1 MPSPPPRWRTVAF
14 SLVLPCG
21 RPRALTD
28 EPPFAKVLNYSTFS
42 VRYNESTLQHGQG
55 MVQLKE
61 TLLAIPEPRRRE
73 MLANVQA
80 VQVAFRYGIPIAPY
94 TPDSMTEVLM
104 FQLWAKKHGHDFN
117 PEYHAWESSLLV
129 NPK

>member
-1 MPSPPPRWRTVAF
+1 MT
-14 SLVLPCG
+14 
-21 RPRALTD
+21 
-28 EPPFAKVLNYSTFS
+28 K
-42 VRYNESTLQHGQG
+42 
-55 MVQLKE
+55 LKE
-61 TLLAIPEPRRRE
+61 TLLAIPEARRRE

-117 PEYHAWESSLLV
+117 PEYRAWENSLLV
-129 NPK
+129 NPT